1 MNELQFPRQIKARL
15 DEGLA
20 LSPETLE
27 RLRAARERAIAKQR
41 VREFAS
47 GAVAAGAHA
56 AARTGGPAQIAVRYL
71 LPALILVSA
80 FFGFNAW
87 QQAQHEALLAV
98 DPQTEEAAQA
108 DAAVLKSDLPID
120 AYLDKGFQAWL
131 QQLAGSDEDSRAS
144 Q

>member
-1 MNELQFPRQIKARL
+1 MNELQLSRQIKARL

-20 LSPETLE
+20 LAPETAE
-27 RLRAARERAIAKQR
+27 RLRAARERAAAMQR
-41 VREFAS
+41 VREVAS
-47 GAVAAGAHA
+47 GAVTAGRHA
-56 AARTGGPAQIAVRYL
+56 AARTGGPGHVVVRYI
-71 LPALILVSA
+71 LPALILA
-80 FFGFNAW
+80 AALFGFNAW

-98 DPQTEEAAQA
+98 DPQAEEVAQV

-131 QQLAGSDEDSRAS
+131 QQLSGSGEDSQAS